1 MGDEVHFTREGSTGG
16 VGTGKQNSSDPK
28 DKKVRP
34 WLEMIAR
41 YAENTKFVLLSA
53 TPMYNISKEI
63 IWILNLLL
71 LNDKRAPIDS
81 STIFNNDGI
90 SLRVD
95 STDPEDEPGKLAK
108 NLLIQKSRGYISY
121 VRSENPFTSPIKL
134 NPVGPNVITPNS
146 EYKLQNNIPILK
158 NDSETIDEGSF
169 IVYNNKMS

>member
-41 YAENTKFVLLSA
+41 YADNTKFVLLSA

-71 LNDKRAPIDS
+71 LNDNRAPIDANF
-81 STIFNNDGI
+81 IFNDDGV
-90 SLRVD
+90 SLR
-95 STDPEDEPGKLAK
+95 TDPSDGDTPGRLAK
-108 NLLIQKSRGYISY
+108 KLLIEKSRGYISY
-121 VRSENPFTSPIKL
+121 VRSENPFTFPIKL
-134 NPVGPNVITPNS
+134 NPEGINAITPNS
-146 EYKLQNNIPILK
+146 LNKLDK
-158 NDSETIDEGSF
+158 NAEIE
-169 IVYNNKMS
+169 K